1 MTSNWNRI
9 KGRRLAL
16 TALTSLMTLTG
27 WAANAQAQVQV
38 PAQDIT
44 IGIILATTGAG
55 SAVGVPTRNALALWP
70 TEIGGHKLKLI
81 IQDDRSDPAAATSI
95 ARRMASEDK
104 VDVIVGGSLT
114 PSALAI
120 SSVANEA
127 GVPQLALSPTVLTE
141 KNAAWTFDL
150 PPATRLMASA
160 VFEHMTKTGVK
171 SVGFIGYSDVW
182 GDQWL
187 GELKAH
193 AATSGVKITAEERYG
208 RADTSVTGQVLR
220 IIAGKPDAVLVGG
233 TSSGAGLVQKALV
246 ENGYQGTI
254 YHTHGA
260 VTRDFL
266 RIAGK
271 DAEGAIAPAGP
282 SAVADELPADN
293 PSKAPGMA
301 FLKGYEEKYGAG
313 TRTPFAAHAYDAS
326 LVLAKALP
334 VALQKAQP
342 GTQAFRLAL
351 KQALEGIKE
360 LPASQGVISYTPTDH
375 YGMDQRARVL
385 AIVQGGAWRY
395 LRPTP

>member
-1 MTSNWNRI
+1 MNRTWHRT
-9 KGRRLAL
+9 KGAGIAAALAL
-16 TALTSLMTLTG
+16 AG
-27 WAANAQAQVQV
+27 WVAQAPAQAQE
-38 PAQDIT
+38 IT
-44 IGIILATTGAG
+44 IGVILATSGAG

-70 TEIGGHKLKLI
+70 TEIAGHKLKLV

-95 ARRMASEDK
+95 ARRMASDDK
-104 VDVIVGGSLT
+104 ADVIVGGSLT

-120 SSVANEA
+120 SAVANEA
-127 GVPQLALSPTVLTE
+127 ELPQLTLSPTVLNE
-141 KNAAWTFDL
+141 KNAAWSFNL
-150 PPATRLMASA
+150 PPATSLMASA
-160 VFEHMTKTGVK
+160 VFEHMSKAGIK

-193 AATSGVKITAEERYG
+193 AAASGIKLTAEERYG

-233 TSSGAGLVQKALV
+233 TSSGAGLAQKALI
-246 ENGYQGTI
+246 ENGFKGTI

-271 DAEGAIAPAGP
+271 DGEGAIAPAGP
-282 SAVADELPADN
+282 SAVAEELPADN
-293 PSKAPGMA
+293 PSKPPGLA
-301 FLKGYEEKYGAG
+301 FVKGYEEKYGAG
-313 TRTPFAAHAYDAS
+313 SRTPFAAHAYDAS

-342 GTQAFRLAL
+342 GTKEFRVAL
-351 KQALEGIKE
+351 KLALEGIKE
-360 LPASQGVISYTPTDH
+360 LPAAQGVINYTASNH
-375 YGMDQRARVL
+375 YGMDNRSRVL
-385 AIVQGGAWRY
+385 ATVQGGAWKY
-395 LRPTP
+395 LALTPSPR